1 MSSRRLLAA
10 LCVMVF
16 AATFSIGA
24 FPALLPEIGQHAGL
38 ADWQLGTLAGAY
50 GLARMAVALPIG
62 LFITHHLPRAMVLGP
77 LVLIVGLAVLTTGGS
92 FAALV
97 AGRAIMGVGHTL
109 GMLSG
114 LTAILRFRAGHTVA
128 SSLNA
133 FECSAMVGI
142 LGGVGLLTLLP
153 RSLSWNA
160 AFVVTCT
167 PIVLGIGALP
177 FALAALPRARRAAA
191 APAPAEAEP
200 PRVETFDPPAAPRTV
215 AVLAFVAGGTA
226 ALAYS
231 TIEQFLIPVRAAR
244 EFGLD
249 RVGVGRIL
257 MVAQV
262 CDILAL
268 LPVGALA
275 DRRGARRVLGVVLLT
290 FAGSVALIGFGS
302 LPMMV
307 GGCALFGLSMA
318 GWMLP
323 LGLLRTVTPPAQVAW
338 RTAVYRVG
346 VDGGMFLGPFL
357 SGLLVARYPAVL
369 PAVLTVALVVV
380 GVLLLWRERVVA
392 PGG

>member
-1 MSSRRLLAA
+1 MSSRRLLAC

-24 FPALLPEIGQHAGL
+24 FPALLPEIGRDAGL

-62 LFITHHLPRAMVLGP
+62 LLVTHHLPRAMMLGP
-77 LVLIVGLAVLTTGGS
+77 LVLIVGLAVLTTGTS
-92 FAALV
+92 FGALV
-97 AGRAIMGVGHTL
+97 AGRAIMGIGHTL

-114 LTAILRFRAGHTVA
+114 LTAILRFRPGPTLS

-160 AFVVTCT
+160 AFVVTCA
-167 PIVLGIGALP
+167 PIVLGIATLP
-177 FALAALPRARRAAA
+177 FALRALPPGRTAGTEAPPGAA
-191 APAPAEAEP
+191 APAQVETLGPAS
-200 PRVETFDPPAAPRTV
+200 PRVVT
-215 AVLAFVAGGTA
+215 VLAFVAGGTV

-231 TIEQFLIPVRAAR
+231 TIEQFLVPVRGAR

-275 DRRGARRVLGVVLLT
+275 DRRGARRVLGVVLLV
-290 FAGSVALIGFGS
+290 FAGSITLIGFGT
-302 LPMMV
+302 LPLMV

-338 RTAVYRVG
+338 RTALYRVG

-357 SGLLVARYPAVL
+357 SGLLVGRYPAVL

-380 GVLLLWRERVVA
+380 AVFLLRRERAVVPA
-392 PGG
+392 G